1 MCYDNVKCLRCAIVL
16 YFMNF
21 MKKALYEKCHLYLY
35 ITICYTFKSLSY
47 DADIR

>member
-21 MKKALYEKCHLYLY
+21 MKKALHEKCHLY

-47 DADIR
+47 DADIW